1 MKMMNTKYF
10 SVLITVVFFSVVL
23 FSCKK
28 EWDAPPVRPV
38 PVGGIKNVDSLKA
51 WWNTTQQNYKVTVD
65 ASIYLTITADET
77 SGNIYKEVYA
87 RDENNKAIV
96 LKLRSSG
103 GLYLGDSIRLN
114 LNGVTLD
121 KDNEQFQIDSVD
133 VDNNVIKMAT
143 GIYTAPK
150 VITIA
155 QLDSS
160 YESQLIQING
170 VEFSEK
176 YWGKT
181 YADVVNHQSTS
192 YYLHD
197 CVNKDKLALAY
208 TSSYANFASQVI
220 PSANGSI
227 IAIAKR
233 YNDEIELIFR
243 NYSEIKLTNTPCG
256 EAVDTLYETFAGG
269 SSGSN
274 IALGGWSNYIQVG
287 SQAWE
292 TYTSSPASATNPCAA
307 SGYTPGD
314 NRNVMWLVTPPVTNS
329 TTKYLKF
336 RNATKYNTNSTIQ
349 LFLYASINY
358 DGSNVLG
365 ATWIPINTDQITTMS
380 SFFTTQ
386 QIELNN
392 PSAFNNS
399 TNILNNYSGKFH
411 IAFKFVSNKTDSLGS
426 YYIDNVEIDN

>member
-1 MKMMNTKYF
+1 MKTKYF
-10 SVLITVVFFSVVL
+10 SAIMLMAFSAAL
-23 FSCKK
+23 FFSCKK

-38 PVGGIKNVDSLKA
+38 PVGGIKNIDSLKA
-51 WWNTTQQNYKVTVD
+51 WWNTTQQNYKVNVD

-77 SGNIYKEVYA
+77 SGNIYKEVFA
-87 RDENNKAIV
+87 VDENNDAIV

-143 GIYTAPK
+143 GKFVSPK
-150 VITIA
+150 VITVT
-155 QLDSS
+155 QLDST
-160 YESQLIQING
+160 YESQLIQLNG

-197 CVNKDKLALAY
+197 CVNKDKLALVY
-208 TSSYANFASQVI
+208 TSSYSNFASQVI

-243 NYSEIKLTNTPCG
+243 NYAEIKLTNTPCG
-256 EAVDTLYETFAGG
+256 EAVDTLYETFTGAAGG
-269 SSGSN
+269 SN
-274 IALGGWSNYIQVG
+274 LALGGWTNYIQQG

-292 TYTSSPASATNPCAA
+292 GYTSTPASSTNPCGA
-307 SGYTPGD
+307 SGYSTSD
-314 NRNVMWLVTPPVTNS
+314 NRNVMWLVTPPITNS
-329 TTKYLKF
+329 ATKYLKF

-349 LFLYASINY
+349 LFLYASTNY

-365 ATWIPINTDQITTMS
+365 ATWIPISTDQITTMS

-392 PSAFNNS
+392 PNGAVNGNA
-399 TNILNNYSGKFH
+399 NILNNYNGKFH